1 VSAASTAVGAPGRS
15 DVGRTT
21 VFVAL
26 LWRDLFVT
34 GREAWV
40 FLAQVA
46 IQPLFM
52 LFVFAKILADLSF
65 VRGDFSQV
73 MLPGIVA
80 LTAFLTALQ
89 TVALPLVIEF
99 GWTKE
104 IEDRLLAPI
113 PTPLVAVE
121 KVVIAAL
128 RALVAALLMIPAG
141 ALILDKIP
149 WRTSGLPLLVLV
161 VVLGGWAG
169 GAIGLILG
177 TSVPPTRI
185 NIMFA
190 LVLTPLLFTG
200 ATQYPWPLLDHL
212 RWFQVVTALN
222 PLTYCSEGVRAAMA
236 PNVPHIAPWISVA
249 VLAGASAVLT
259 AIGMRGFRRRAID

>member
-1 VSAASTAVGAPGRS
+1 MSAGSVAVQAPGRS
-15 DVGRTT
+15 DVGRAK
-21 VFVAL
+21 VFLAL

-34 GREAWV
+34 GREIWV
-40 FLAQVA
+40 FLVQVA

-52 LFVFAKILADLSF
+52 LFVFARILSDLSF

-73 MLPGIVA
+73 LLPGIVA

-121 KVVIAAL
+121 KIVIAAL

-141 ALILDKIP
+141 ILILDQIP
-149 WRTSGLPLLVLV
+149 WRASGLPLLVLV

-190 LVLTPLLFTG
+190 LILTPLLFTG
-200 ATQYPWPLLDHL
+200 ATQYPWPLLDRL

-222 PLTYCSEGVRAAMA
+222 PLTYCSEGVRAAMS

-249 VLAGASAVLT
+249 ILAGAGVVLT
-259 AIGMRGFRRRAID
+259 AVGMRGFQRRAID

>member
-1 VSAASTAVGAPGRS
+1 VSAGGVAVDAPRHS
-15 DVGRTT
+15 EVSRAT

-34 GREAWV
+34 GREFWV

-52 LFVFAKILADLSF
+52 LFVFAKVLGELSF
-65 VRGDFSQV
+65 VSAQYSQV
-73 MLPGIVA
+73 LLPGIVA

-113 PTPLVAVE
+113 PTLLVAVE
-121 KVVIAAL
+121 KIVIAAL
-128 RALVAALLMIPAG
+128 RALAASLLMIPVG
-141 ALILDKIP
+141 ALILDQIP
-149 WRTSGLPLLVLV
+149 WRTSGLPLLLLVL
-161 VVLGGWAG
+161 VLGGWAG
-169 GAIGLILG
+169 GSIGLILG

-190 LVLTPLLFTG
+190 LILTPLLFTG
-200 ATQYPWPLLDHL
+200 ATQYPWPLLDRL
-212 RWFQVVTALN
+212 PWFKVVTAFN
-222 PLTYCSEGVRAAMA
+222 PLTYVSEGVRAAMA
-236 PNVPHIAPWISVA
+236 PGIPHIAPWISVT
-249 VLAGASAVLT
+249 VLAVAGTVLT

>member
-1 VSAASTAVGAPGRS
+1 MSAGSTAVDAPGRS
-15 DVGRTT
+15 DVGQAT

-34 GREAWV
+34 GREIWV
-40 FLAQVA
+40 FLVQVA

-52 LFVFAKILADLSF
+52 LFVFAKVLGDLNF
-65 VRGDFSQV
+65 VRGDFGHV
-73 MLPGIVA
+73 LLPGIVA

-121 KVVIAAL
+121 KIVIAAL

-141 ALILDKIP
+141 VLIL
-149 WRTSGLPLLVLV
+149 GQPLLVVV

-190 LVLTPLLFTG
+190 LILTPLLFTG
-200 ATQYPWPLLDHL
+200 ATQYPWPLLDRL
-212 RWFQVVTALN
+212 RWFQVITAVN
-222 PLTYCSEGVRAAMA
+222 PLTYCSEGVRAAMS

-249 VLAGASAVLT
+249 ILAGASALLT
-259 AIGMRGFRRRAID
+259 AIGMRGFQRRAID

>member
-1 VSAASTAVGAPGRS
+1 VTAGSATIEAPGRS
-15 DVGRTT
+15 DVGRAT

-34 GREAWV
+34 GREIWV
-40 FLAQVA
+40 FLTQVA

-52 LFVFAKILADLSF
+52 LFVFAKVLGDLNFVSGSF
-65 VRGDFSQV
+65 SRVL
-73 MLPGIVA
+73 LPGIVA

-128 RALVAALLMIPAG
+128 RALFAALLMIPAG
-141 ALILDKIP
+141 ALILDQIP
-149 WRTSGLPLLVLV
+149 WRASGLPLLVLV

-190 LVLTPLLFTG
+190 LILTPLLFTG
-200 ATQYPWPLLDHL
+200 ATQYPWPLLDRL

-236 PNVPHIAPWISVA
+236 PNIPHIAPWISVA
-249 VLAGASAVLT
+249 VLAGAGAVLT
-259 AIGMRGFRRRAID
+259 AIGMRGFQRRAID

>member
-1 VSAASTAVGAPGRS
+1 MSAGGVTVHAPRRS
-15 DVGRTT
+15 GVGRAT

-34 GREAWV
+34 GREFWV

-52 LFVFAKILADLSF
+52 LFVFAKVLGELSF
-65 VRGDFSQV
+65 VSAQYSQV
-73 MLPGIVA
+73 LLPGIVA

-121 KVVIAAL
+121 KLVIAAL
-128 RALVAALLMIPAG
+128 RALAASLLMIPIG
-141 ALILDKIP
+141 ALILDQIP
-149 WRTSGLPLLVLV
+149 WRTSGLPLLLLVLA
-161 VVLGGWAG
+161 LGGWAG
-169 GAIGLILG
+169 GSIGLILG

-190 LVLTPLLFTG
+190 LILTPLLFTG
-200 ATQYPWPLLDHL
+200 ATQYPWPLLDRL
-212 RWFQVVTALN
+212 PWFKVVTAFN
-222 PLTYCSEGVRAAMA
+222 PLTYVSEGVRAAMA
-236 PNVPHIAPWISVA
+236 PGIPHIAPWVSLA
-249 VLAGASAVLT
+249 VLAGAGVVLT

>member
-1 VSAASTAVGAPGRS
+1 MTAGGAAVDAPGRS
-15 DVGRTT
+15 EVSRAT

-34 GREAWV
+34 GREIWV
-40 FLAQVA
+40 FLVQVA

-52 LFVFAKILADLSF
+52 LFVFAKILTDLSF

-121 KVVIAAL
+121 KIVIAAM
-128 RALVAALLMIPAG
+128 RALFAALLMIPAG
-141 ALILDKIP
+141 ALIIDQIP
-149 WRTSGLPLLVLV
+149 WRASGLPLLVLV

-185 NIMFA
+185 NVMFA
-190 LVLTPLLFTG
+190 LILTPLLFTG
-200 ATQYPWPLLDHL
+200 ATQYPWPLLDHV

-222 PLTYCSEGVRAAMA
+222 PLTYCSEGARAALA
-236 PNVPHIAPWISVA
+236 PNVPHIAPSISVA
-249 VLAGASAVLT
+249 VLAGASVVLT
-259 AIGMRGFRRRAID
+259 AIGMRGFQRRAVD

>member
-52 LFVFAKILADLSF
+52 LFVFAKVLADLSF

-121 KVVIAAL
+121 KLVIAAL
-128 RALVAALLMIPAG
+128 RALAAALLMIPAG
-141 ALILDKIP
+141 ALILDRIP

-190 LVLTPLLFTG
+190 LILTPLLFTG

>member
-1 VSAASTAVGAPGRS
+1 MSAGSAAVHAPGRS
-15 DVGRTT
+15 DVGRAK

-34 GREAWV
+34 GREIWV
-40 FLAQVA
+40 FLVQVA

-52 LFVFAKILADLSF
+52 LFVFARILSDLSF

-73 MLPGIVA
+73 LLPGIVA

-121 KVVIAAL
+121 KIVIAAL

-141 ALILDKIP
+141 VLILGQIP
-149 WRTSGLPLLVLV
+149 WRASGLPLLVLV

-190 LVLTPLLFTG
+190 LILTPLLFTG

-222 PLTYCSEGVRAAMA
+222 PLTYCSEGVRAAMS

-249 VLAGASAVLT
+249 ILAAAGAVLT
-259 AIGMRGFRRRAID
+259 AIGMRGFQRRAID